1 VLEREL
7 GGPADR
13 RTGGQV
19 RPPSSSPPD
28 RPTALPSSAEKAVVL
43 LMLEGEPWKS
53 RVAEA
58 VDSEELEFPPYRAVF
73 ESVADDAVL
82 ALDDTSARAYEF
94 AQAEG
99 LGGRDPNEMYE
110 LAVNWLEARRLERQM
125 ERLDD
130 QLPFETPIGRRP
142 CLRRSVVCS
151 TSSASVTRGTK
162 SLRGGEVHPELE
174 PLLALTGERSG
185 GDGDR

>member
-1 VLEREL
+1 MIATSSEARTPTPGANRLRPSAKTQATVSI
-7 GGPADR
+7 PA
-13 RTGGQV
+13 
-19 RPPSSSPPD
+19 
-28 RPTALPSSAEKAVVL
+28 SAEKAVVL

-82 ALDDTSARAYEF
+82 ALDDTSARAYELLK
-94 AQAEG
+94 AEG

-130 QLPFETPIGRRP
+130 QLPFETPDRQ
-142 CLRRSVVCS
+142 
-151 TSSASVTRGTK
+151 AS
-162 SLRGGEVHPELE
+162 
-174 PLLALTGERSG
+174 LLAEKRRVFDELRKRYPRYKIAKRRRGAPGT
-185 GDGDR
+185 